1 MAETVYVLCAL
12 ASLAAFVLLVNG
24 YRRSRSRLLL
34 WASICFALLVVN
46 NVLLFVDKVVV
57 TDVDLSLARGLTL
70 LAGVGTLLAGL
81 IWDTR

>member
-1 MAETVYVLCAL
+1 MAETVYLLCAL
-12 ASLAAFVLLVNG
+12 ASLVAFVLLVNG

-34 WASICFALLVVN
+34 WASICFALLVAN